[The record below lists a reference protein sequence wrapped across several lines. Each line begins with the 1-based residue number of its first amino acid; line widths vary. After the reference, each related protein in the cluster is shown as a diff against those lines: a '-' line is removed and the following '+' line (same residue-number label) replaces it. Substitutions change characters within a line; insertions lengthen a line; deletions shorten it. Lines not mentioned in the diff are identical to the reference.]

1 MVRYALQRVGAMA
14 RFRRAGWQSN
24 WRRAWLGTGTGE
36 QPRLCCANLRH
47 VLPQR
52 GDRRRVNAMLRQR
65 GARDA
70 LVGCQGVRDVE
81 QREETVGCECP
92 GQPDHNLQVD
102 LGRDG
107 GEEVE
112 GEERGWWREG
122 RGALKDSTVVRAA
135 GKPVGWLAR

>member
-24 WRRAWLGTGTGE
+24 WMRAWLGTGTGE

-92 GQPDHNLQVD
+92 EKMFDSFVQNISDAAARVLSD
-102 LGRDG
+102 
-107 GEEVE
+107 
-112 GEERGWWREG
+112 
-122 RGALKDSTVVRAA
+122 ALVCSRA
-135 GKPVGWLAR
+135 L

>member
-1 MVRYALQRVGAMA
+1 MYFEL
-14 RFRRAGWQSN
+14 N
-24 WRRAWLGTGTGE
+24 
-36 QPRLCCANLRH
+36 N
-47 VLPQR
+47 
-52 GDRRRVNAMLRQR
+52 MLRQR

-122 RGALKDSTVVRAA
+122 RGALKDSKVVRAA